1 MHISITAIFVRY
13 LFTII
18 MIFIIITSS
27 AQITQPGVVVYN
39 RTPLTQDW
47 LIPAWLS
54 CLFCFWPLGLMAVMA
69 ASKVNITWYPYT
81 IVQTCIS
88 DKCSTYEITFLYNLF
103 CIILQYVPCNVTRKD
118 FGFVLA
124 LRKTF
129 EILFHFQLLLC
140 E

>member
-103 CIILQYVPCNVTRKD
+103 CIILQYVPCNVTR
-118 FGFVLA
+118 GFVLA